1 MKSYG
6 TLLVALGMLSSS
18 AHAQTA
24 RPEPLPE
31 PSRLPMPTMRS
42 DTAVPA
48 TRVTPATSAVVQEN
62 GEKSSG
68 SSGNAARES
77 GSTGQ
82 LITPDI
88 ARPRTAGAT
97 GVSIKPQTKNGIT
110 YLCGGVGEEESAY
123 MKETAARDYDL
134 MMTFAEKNGNY
145 VANVAVAIKDARGKT
160 LLEAM
165 CDGPIMLV
173 DLPAA
178 GGYRIHAET
187 DGKAIDR
194 TVLVKGDKGPLRQL
208 TFAWPS
214 TGAASVAAEKRNEA
228 GRQSAGSDAESER

>member
-6 TLLVALGMLSSS
+6 TLLVALGMLSSN
-18 AHAQTA
+18 AFAQTA
-24 RPEPLPE
+24 RPEPLPA
-31 PSRLPMPTMRS
+31 PSRLPTPTMRS
-42 DTAVPA
+42 ETAVPA
-48 TRVTPATSAVVQEN
+48 TRVTPATSPVQED
-62 GEKSSG
+62 GEMSSG
-68 SSGNAARES
+68 SSSSAAGTS

-82 LITPDI
+82 LITPEI
-88 ARPRTAGAT
+88 VRPRTSAAT
-97 GVSIKPQTKNGIT
+97 AVGIQPQTKNGVT
-110 YLCGGVGEEESAY
+110 YVCGGVGEEESAY

-160 LLEAM
+160 LLEAT

-187 DGKAIDR
+187 GGKAIDR
-194 TVLVKGDKGPLRQL
+194 TVLVKGDKGRLRQL

-214 TGAASVAAEKRNEA
+214 TGAASVAAEKRNES
-228 GRQSAGSDAESER
+228 GRHSAGSDADSKR

>member
-6 TLLVALGMLSSS
+6 TLLVALGMLSSN
-18 AHAQTA
+18 AFAQTV
-24 RPEPLPE
+24 RPEALAE
-31 PSRLPMPTMRS
+31 PSRLPMPTMRA

-48 TRVTPATSAVVQEN
+48 TRVTPATSAVQEN
-62 GEKSSG
+62 GERSSG
-68 SSGNAARES
+68 SSSNDGT

-88 ARPRTAGAT
+88 ARPRTAAAT
-97 GVSIKPQTKNGIT
+97 GLGIKPQTKNGIT
-110 YLCGGVGEEESAY
+110 YMCGGVGEEESAY
-123 MKETAARDYDL
+123 MKEAAARDYDL

-145 VANVAVAIKDARGKT
+145 VADVAVEIKDARGKT
-160 LLEAM
+160 LLEAT

-194 TVLVKGDKGPLRQL
+194 TVLVKGDKGRLRQL
-208 TFAWPS
+208 TFAWP
-214 TGAASVAAEKRNEA
+214 TAGDAAIAAEKRRES
-228 GRQSAGSDAESER
+228 GRQSAGGDADSER